1 MNLSISGKNGS
12 MCNCWVLGD
21 SEQQVSIRDFLSSA
35 EFEANWY
42 VVVIRGLRNYN
53 DLIAQS

>member
-12 MCNCWVLGD
+12 MSNCWVLGD

-35 EFEANWY
+35 KFEANWY

-53 DLIAQS
+53 DLIA

>member
-53 DLIAQS
+53 DLIA